1 MCLSVVCFL
10 DNPSNSEKMSLST
23 FRNNVEDTKEKILI
37 EFFCQKVMMYQRL
50 CIEVKIKEEFLL
62 LYVLII
68 FLQRSSNSNLYWVSK

>member
-1 MCLSVVCFL
+1 MCFTLSVVCFL
-10 DNPSNSEKMSLST
+10 DNPSNSEEMPLST

-50 CIEVKIKEEFLL
+50 CIEVKTKEEFLL

-68 FLQRSSNSNLYWVSK
+68 FLQRSSNSNL